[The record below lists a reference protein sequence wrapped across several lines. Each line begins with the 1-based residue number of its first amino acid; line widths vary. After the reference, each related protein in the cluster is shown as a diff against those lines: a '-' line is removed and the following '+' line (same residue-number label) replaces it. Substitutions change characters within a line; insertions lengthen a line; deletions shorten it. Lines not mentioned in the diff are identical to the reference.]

1 MAEQI
6 PVLVVDDSPAMRE
19 SVVQILNGMHR
30 FAIVEAVDGLDAL
43 TKVRQ
48 QTFSLVVTDINMPR
62 MDGLKLTEMLRRD
75 AKHLLVPIII
85 VTSENAAQDRQRA
98 MALGASAYLLK
109 PANTVDL
116 TRTVEAV
123 LPPATL

>member
-19 SVVQILNGMHR
+19 SVVHILNDMHR

-75 AKHLLVPIII
+75 AKHLQVPIII